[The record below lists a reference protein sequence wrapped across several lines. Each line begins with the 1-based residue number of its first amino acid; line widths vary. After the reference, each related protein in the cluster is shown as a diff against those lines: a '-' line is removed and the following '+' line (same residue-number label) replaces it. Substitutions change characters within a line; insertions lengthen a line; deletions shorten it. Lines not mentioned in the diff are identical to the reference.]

1 MTIFG
6 KPLSEY
12 AAFCRAFLVLIP
24 LAGLVRL
31 ALSVSGT
38 PNSTTRWISMNALLF
53 IAVLYLSVRIH
64 SSGFGSYRHLLVI
77 CALLNI
83 SAQVVSILG
92 ILVAI
97 ATGTENVFSAPEFS
111 FGWGSSWVHVAMH
124 LVVGTTAGSLVQWLV
139 GSIVLAITRKV
150 TTPSRI
156 HA

>member
-12 AAFCRAFLVLIP
+12 VAFCRAFLVLIP

-31 ALSVSGT
+31 GLSLSGT
-38 PNSTTRWISMNALLF
+38 PNSTTQWISMTALVW
-53 IAVLYLSVRIH
+53 IAVLYFSVRIH
-64 SSGFGSYRHLLVI
+64 TSGFGTYRHLLVI

-83 SAQVVSILG
+83 STQIISVL
-92 ILVAI
+92 AI
-97 ATGTENVFSAPEFS
+97 FIAIVTDTDNVFSAPEFS
-111 FGWGSSWVHVAMH
+111 FGTGRSWVHLGMH
-124 LVVGTTAGSLVQWLV
+124 LVVGTTAGSLVPWLI

-150 TTPSRI
+150 ASPSRI